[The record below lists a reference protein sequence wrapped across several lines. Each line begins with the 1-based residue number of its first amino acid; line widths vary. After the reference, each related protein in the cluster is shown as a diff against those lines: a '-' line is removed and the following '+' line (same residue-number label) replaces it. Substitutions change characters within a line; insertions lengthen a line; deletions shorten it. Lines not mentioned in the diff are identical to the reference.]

1 MDIKKVIQKRY
12 SCRNYKDTPVSEEKL
27 KNILEAARLAPSA
40 SNRQP
45 YKFIIVKD
53 KGKREKLAKAA
64 GQNFIAEAPIVI
76 AGVSLE
82 PERIMGCE
90 VPTYAVEEINLF
102 SAPSLQFG
110 VVDVAI
116 AMEHIALQ
124 ACAEGLGSCWIG
136 AFSQQEAKK
145 ILGVP
150 EEYKVVALMP
160 IGYSA
165 DSQGLKERK
174 NLEEL
179 VDYEK
184 FEI

>member
-1 MDIKKVIQKRY
+1 MEIKKVIQERY
-12 SCRNYKDTPVSEEKL
+12 SCRSYKDTPVSEEKL
-27 KNILEAARLAPSA
+27 KSILKAAQFAPSA

-45 YKFIIVKD
+45 YKFVIIRD
-53 KGKREKLAKAA
+53 RGKREKLAEAA
-64 GQNFIAEAPIVI
+64 GQSFIATAAIII

-82 PERIMGCE
+82 PERIMSCE
-90 VPTYAVEEINLF
+90 VPTYAVDL
-102 SAPSLQFG
+102 
-110 VVDVAI
+110 AI

-124 ACAEGLGSCWIG
+124 ACAEGLGTCWIG

-150 EEYKVVALMP
+150 EEYKIVALMP
-160 IGYSA
+160 IGYST

-179 VDYEK
+179 VCYEK
-184 FEI
+184 FD

>member
-1 MDIKKVIQKRY
+1 MDIKEVIQKRY
-12 SCRNYKDTPVSEEKL
+12 SCRSYKDTPVSKEKL
-27 KNILEAARLAPSA
+27 KSILEAAQLAPSA

-53 KGKREKLAKAA
+53 KGKREKLAEAA
-64 GQNFIAEAPIVI
+64 GQSFIAEAPIVI

-82 PERIMGCE
+82 PERIMSCE
-90 VPTYAVEEINLF
+90 VPTY
-102 SAPSLQFG
+102 G
-110 VVDVAI
+110 VDVAI

-124 ACAEGLGSCWIG
+124 ACADGLGSCWIG

-184 FEI
+184 FKISKL

>member
-1 MDIKKVIQKRY
+1 M
-12 SCRNYKDTPVSEEKL
+12 S
-27 KNILEAARLAPSA
+27 
-40 SNRQP
+40 
-45 YKFIIVKD
+45 
-53 KGKREKLAKAA
+53 
-64 GQNFIAEAPIVI
+64 
-76 AGVSLE
+76 
-82 PERIMGCE
+82 CE
-90 VPTYAVEEINLF
+90 VPTYA
-102 SAPSLQFG
+102 
-110 VVDVAI
+110 VDVAI

-165 DSQGLKERK
+165 NSQGLKERK

-184 FEI
+184 FKISKL

>member
-12 SCRNYKDTPVSEEKL
+12 SCRSYKDTPVSEEKL
-27 KNILEAARLAPSA
+27 KSILEAAQLAPSA

-53 KGKREKLAKAA
+53 KRKREKLAEAA

-82 PERIMGCE
+82 PERIMSCE
-90 VPTYAVEEINLF
+90 VPTYA
-102 SAPSLQFG
+102 
-110 VVDVAI
+110 VDVAI

-160 IGYSA
+160 IGYST

-184 FEI
+184 FKISKL